1 MWYSHGSR
9 WVFQVETELERIEP
23 AGLLKLL
30 FQTPG
35 LENGAAVSVHTE
47 TRIPNTIKGGISAG
61 ALFLTL
67 IASLSASQALFVQD
81 NFWVMNYHSLMI
93 VRAKSSTCESK
104 CTPACVLMGY
114 ISRFEVNQYQ
124 R

>member
-30 FQTPG
+30 FQTPS

-47 TRIPNTIKGGISAG
+47 TRIPNTIKGGISAD

-67 IASLSASQALFVQD
+67 IASLSASQALFVSD
-81 NFWVMNYHSLMI
+81 NFWVMNYRSVMI
-93 VRAKSSTCESK
+93 VRAKNSMCESK

-114 ISRFEVNQYQ
+114 ISRLEVNQYQ